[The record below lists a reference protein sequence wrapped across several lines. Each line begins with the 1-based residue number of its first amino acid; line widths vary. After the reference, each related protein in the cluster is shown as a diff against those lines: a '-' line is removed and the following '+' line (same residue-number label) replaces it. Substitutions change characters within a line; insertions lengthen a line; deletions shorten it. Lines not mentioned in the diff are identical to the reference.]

1 MKKQRTCSQ
10 LKQQEKNPGE
20 KKNKTEINNLPDKE
34 FKALIIKMSTE
45 LQKRINIHTE
55 IFNKEPEHIK
65 KDPIG
70 NEEFNVWEKI
80 NTRRNE

>member
-1 MKKQRTCSQ
+1 
-10 LKQQEKNPGE
+10 
-20 KKNKTEINNLPDKE
+20 
-34 FKALIIKMSTE
+34 MSTE

-70 NEEFNVWEKI
+70 NEEFNGWEKI